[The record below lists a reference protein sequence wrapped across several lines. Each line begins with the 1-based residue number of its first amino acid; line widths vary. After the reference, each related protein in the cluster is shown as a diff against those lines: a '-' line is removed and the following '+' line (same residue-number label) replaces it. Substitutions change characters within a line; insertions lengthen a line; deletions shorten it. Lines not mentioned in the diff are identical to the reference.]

1 MRNGGGAPRGLAGV
15 MWLGN
20 QLVVTKVGAGASPR
34 KGRARV
40 QTFSIVTVCRNDAE
54 ALVPTIRSIGTQVFS
69 SFQYVIQDGG
79 SSDHTE
85 AVIRGFGDWVDV
97 YRSEPD
103 GGIYQAMNRA
113 LEACTG
119 KYTLFIN
126 AADMLFA
133 PDTLAEMA
141 AKLRA
146 DDDVVTGV
154 SIALETGKPH
164 PFRAPDRYWTGMTFD
179 HQAAFIRTDLLRR
192 HPHDETLRISG
203 DYDVFCRMRLAGAK
217 FRAVEQPIC
226 RKPYST
232 GVSESFIGRFRERF
246 TIALRHF
253 GERFPVEETLKGEL
267 IEYISRRF
275 DATHLSDRMKG
286 MTVAD
291 LLALHDELGRI
302 TAKVQKA
309 AR

>member
-1 MRNGGGAPRGLAGV
+1 ML
-15 MWLGN
+15 
-20 QLVVTKVGAGASPR
+20 
-34 KGRARV
+34 
-40 QTFSIVTVCRNDAE
+40 TFSIVTVCRNDAE
-54 ALVPTIRSIGTQVFS
+54 ALASTIRSIGAQTFS

-85 AVIRGFGDWVDV
+85 AVVRGFGDWVDV

-103 GGIYQAMNRA
+103 SGIYQAMNRA
-113 LEACTG
+113 VQACIG

-126 AADMLFA
+126 AADTLFA

-141 AKLRA
+141 TKLYP

-154 SIALETGKPH
+154 SIALETGKSH

-179 HQAAFIRTDLLRR
+179 HQAAFIRTELLKR

-203 DYDVFCRMRLAGAK
+203 DYDVFCRLRLAGAK
-217 FRAVEQPIC
+217 FRQVDQPIC

-232 GVSESFIGRFRERF
+232 GVSASFIGRFRERF
-246 TIALRHF
+246 AIAVRHF
-253 GERFPVEETLKGEL
+253 GVSFPVEQTLKGEL
-267 IEYISRRF
+267 IEYISRQF
-275 DATHLSDRMKG
+275 DADHLTARMEG

-291 LLALHDELGRI
+291 LLALHDELERI
-302 TAKVQKA
+302 TAKQRRPA
-309 AR
+309 G